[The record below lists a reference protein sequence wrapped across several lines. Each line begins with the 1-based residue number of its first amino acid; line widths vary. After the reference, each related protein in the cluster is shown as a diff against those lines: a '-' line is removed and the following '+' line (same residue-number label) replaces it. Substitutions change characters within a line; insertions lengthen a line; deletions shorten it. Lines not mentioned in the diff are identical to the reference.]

1 MLNIKKI
8 KPMFTA
14 LVTTMDKYEEDQTV
28 GGLIDVKKRVGALKE
43 YQRVI
48 SLGASVREIKEG
60 DLVCI
65 DPKRFSIPEHKAKGL
80 KDGIIGDNMTIG
92 YQFDTIEIDGEQ
104 CLLLQDRD
112 ISFIVEEYEE
122 VPDTPTTTIIQP
134 EKKKLIL

>member
-14 LVTTMDKYEEDQTV
+14 LVTTMDKYEEDQTI
-28 GGLIDVKKRVGALKE
+28 GGLIDVKKSVGALKE
-43 YQRVI
+43 YQKVI
-48 SLGASVREIKEG
+48 SVGNSVRGIKEG

-65 DPKRFSIPEHKAKGL
+65 DPKRFSIPEHKSNGL
-80 KDGIIGDNMTIG
+80 KDGVIGDNMTIG
-92 YQFDTIEIDGEQ
+92 YAFDTIELDGKQ

-122 VPDTPTTTIIQP
+122 VPDVPTTTIIQP
-134 EKKKLIL
+134 EKPKLIL

>member
-1 MLNIKKI
+1 MYIN
-8 KPMFTA
+8 
-14 LVTTMDKYEEDQTV
+14 
-28 GGLIDVKKRVGALKE
+28 
-43 YQRVI
+43 
-48 SLGASVREIKEG
+48 SSVREIKEG